1 MSDFDLVIENATY
14 IVTSDRKNAVLKDCA
29 IGIKDKKIVAI
40 QGAGSLKGANT
51 YNAKGKLI
59 APGLINT
66 HTHLAMSLLRGWAE
80 GVNLQGFLERVW
92 AAEGL
97 IMNPKNVA
105 LGTQLGA
112 LESLLAGTTTTLDMY
127 LYPDAAH
134 KGAASTGIRHIT
146 GPLFFDFTGL
156 DGLDWEARLEIAKK
170 WEQVLQDVGGPD
182 VPAYLM
188 PHSTYTVSPDH
199 LVEIGKLAKQM
210 GASISIHISENLGE
224 NDDVAKRFGKSPT
237 AILQETGILDSHTL
251 LGHGV
256 HLSDEDIKLLE
267 RAGAAVAHC
276 PGSNLKLGS
285 GIADIKKYQSS
296 DLCVALGTDG
306 CSSSNDLDMWAV
318 MRVAANLFAQS
329 NGPENLRASEIFR
342 MATIEGAKALGLESS
357 IGSIEVGKSADL
369 ISIDLNK
376 AHLIPLHDVF
386 AQLVF
391 AAGRG
396 DVSDVWVD
404 GKQVIADGKS
414 TLIDFSELSKEVDIV
429 VKTLHKEFN
438 EQG

>member
-1 MSDFDLVIENATY
+1 VNNLDLVIDNATY
-14 IVTSDRKNAVLKDCA
+14 VVTSDSQDRVLRDYA
-29 IGIKDKKIVAI
+29 IGILDKKIVAI
-40 QGAGSLKGANT
+40 QSARTLKGATT
-51 YNAKGKLI
+51 YDAKGKLI

-80 GVNLQGFLERVW
+80 GVSLQGFLERVW
-92 AAEGL
+92 AAESL
-97 IMNPKNVA
+97 IMNPRNVA
-105 LGTQLGA
+105 LGSQLGA

-156 DGLDWEARLEIAKK
+156 DGLGWEMRLEIAKK
-170 WEQVLQDVGGPD
+170 WQQVLQEVGGPD

-199 LVEIGKLAKQM
+199 LVEIGKLAKEI
-210 GASISIHISENLGE
+210 GASISIHVSENLRE
-224 NDDVAKRFGKSPT
+224 NDDVQKRFGKSPT
-237 AILQETGILDSHTL
+237 AILKETGILESHTL

-256 HLSDEDIKLLE
+256 HLSDEDIESLVG
-267 RAGAAVAHC
+267 AGAAVAHC

-285 GIADIKKYQSS
+285 GIADIKKYRDSK
-296 DLCVALGTDG
+296 LCVALGTDG

-318 MRVAANLFAQS
+318 IRMAANLYAQS
-329 NGPENLRASEIFR
+329 NGPENLRANQIFR
-342 MATIEGAKALGLESS
+342 MATIEAARALGLESS

-369 ISIDLNK
+369 ISIELNK
-376 AHLIPLHDVF
+376 AHLIPLHDTF

-396 DVSDVWVD
+396 DISDVWVD
-404 GKQVIADGKS
+404 GKQVIANGKS
-414 TLIDFSELSKEVDIV
+414 TLIAFCQLSKEVEAAMQ
-429 VKTLHKEFN
+429 TLRKEFH
-438 EQG
+438 G

>member
-1 MSDFDLVIENATY
+1 MSDFDLVIDNATY
-14 IVTSDRKNAVLKDCA
+14 IVTSDSKNRVLKDCA
-29 IGIKDKKIVAI
+29 IAITDKKIVAI
-40 QGAGSLKGANT
+40 ANAGTLKGAKT
-51 YNAKGKLI
+51 YDAKDKLI

-97 IMNPKNVA
+97 IMDPKNVA
-105 LGTQLGA
+105 LGSQLGA
-112 LESLLAGTTTTLDMY
+112 LESLLAGTTTALDMY

-156 DGLDWEARLEIAKK
+156 DGLNWEERLEIAKK

-182 VPAYLM
+182 VPTYLM

-237 AILQETGILDSHTL
+237 ALLQESGILESHTL

-256 HLSDEDIKLLE
+256 HLSDEDIKLLVE
-267 RAGAAVAHC
+267 AGAAVAHC

-285 GIADIKKYQSS
+285 GIADIKKYQSRNLS
-296 DLCVALGTDG
+296 VALGTDG

-318 MRVAANLFAQS
+318 MRVAANLYAQS
-329 NGPENLRASEIFR
+329 NGPENLRASTIFR
-342 MATIEGAKALGLESS
+342 MATIEAAKALGLESS

-404 GKQVIADGKS
+404 GKHVIANGSS
-414 TLIDFSELSKEVDIV
+414 TLIDFSQLSKEVDV
-429 VKTLHKEFN
+429 VVQTLRKEFN